1 MTYREI
7 MNEVLRRLREDQLA
21 SDWSGNLSSANG
33 PTDYH
38 KMIGDF
44 VNDAKYEVEHY
55 WDWQVLRVT
64 AGVSTIDGTM
74 SYSLVGADR
83 DFKVLDVI
91 DTSNGQ
97 HLNQMTSAEL
107 NKLAFPESNIS
118 TGQPTGYGFN
128 GIDDNLDTVVDIW
141 PIPND
146 VRQINFNVVKPQDKL
161 QTATTHCYVNE
172 QAVILGAYVRALA
185 ERGED
190 GGTRVSVAAVEYNNV
205 LTRAIQ
211 IDAGKTQMETD
222 WYAH

>member
-7 MNEVLRRLREDQLA
+7 MNEVLRRLREDQLS

-38 KMIGDF
+38 KMVGDF

-64 AGVSTIDGTM
+64 AGVSTVDGTM
-74 SYSLVGADR
+74 SYSLLGADR

-91 DTSNGQ
+91 DTTTGL
-97 HLNQMTSAEL
+97 HLKQMSSAEL
-107 NKLAFPESNIS
+107 NAKVFPTTAIS
-118 TGQPTGYGFN
+118 KGQPSGYGFN
-128 GIDDNLDTVVDIW
+128 GIDANLDMVVDIW
-141 PIPND
+141 PVPND

-161 QTATTHCYVNE
+161 QLATTNCYVNE
-172 QAVILGAYVRALA
+172 QAVILGAYMRSLA

-190 GGTRVSVAAVEYNNV
+190 GGTQVSVAAVEYNNV

-222 WYAH
+222 WYAN

>member
-7 MNEVLRRLREDQLA
+7 IDGVLRRLREDQLG
-21 SDWSGNLSSANG
+21 SDWTGDLSSASG
-33 PTDYH
+33 PTDYQ

-64 AGVSTIDGTM
+64 SAISTTSGTM

-91 DTSNGQ
+91 DTKEGI
-97 HLNQMTSAEL
+97 HLKQMSSAEINL
-107 NKLAFPESNIS
+107 KVFPTANIS
-118 TGQPTGYGFN
+118 SGQPIGYGFN

-141 PIPND
+141 PVPND
-146 VRQINFNVVKPQDKL
+146 IRQINFNVVKPQDKL
-161 QTATTHCYVNE
+161 TQAATHCYVIE
-172 QAVILGAYVRALA
+172 QAVILGAYMRALA

-190 GGTRVSVAAVEYNNV
+190 GGTQVSVAAVEYNNV
-205 LTRAIQ
+205 ISRAVQ
-211 IDAGKTQMETD
+211 IDASKTQMETV
-222 WYAH
+222 WYAN